1 MFAII
6 TNEQQPSHYTVV
18 DLGAN
23 IGFHSLHMASCGAA
37 VISFEASPDTAWLLR
52 SSALLNGF
60 LRDKPTT
67 PYSLSLIPKGVSN
80 TTTTGRLVR
89 HAKSPGM
96 TSFISPTESK
106 NNFNLQKDTNGGP
119 LDVDIPIVRAQD
131 VLKELQVSSQT
142 HRLRLLKVDVE
153 GYEYQAIKGLDLQQF
168 PFEYITLEFFPTL
181 IKGSGID
188 DPTDVIVYIWNN
200 GYRFLDFQQQKQ
212 QNNDILSLDHY
223 PFIDIKGDD
232 DVEAV
237 RRWAQNKVKNGL
249 KKDGEGYHV
258 NLLAKLVKT
267 TKR

>member
-1 MFAII
+1 MS
-6 TNEQQPSHYTVV
+6 NDQQSSHYTVV

-23 IGFHSLHMASCGAA
+23 IGFHSLHMAACGAA

-89 HAKSPGM
+89 HTKSPGM
-96 TSFISPTESK
+96 TSFISPSES
-106 NNFNLQKDTNGGP
+106 NNSFNLQKDTNGGP

-131 VLKELQVSSQT
+131 VLKELQVSPQT
-142 HRLRLLKVDVE
+142 HRLRLLKIDVE
-153 GYEYQAIKGLDLQQF
+153 GYEYQALQGLDLQQY
-168 PFEYITLEFFPTL
+168 PFEYITIEFFPTL

-188 DPTDVIVYIWNN
+188 DPTDVLVYIWNH
-200 GYRFLDFQQQKQ
+200 GYRFLDFQRKQ
-212 QNNDILSLDHY
+212 IIDLPSLDEY
-223 PFIDIKGDD
+223 PYVDTYGDD
-232 DVEAV
+232 DVEAL
-237 RRWAQNKVKNGL
+237 RKWAQNKVKNGL
-249 KKDGEGYHV
+249 KRDGEGYHA

-267 TKR
+267 RKRY